1 MRFGVEIVMRKSAL
15 KAAQPPKPKPPPPR
29 PPRPP
34 PPPPGLR
41 FGAKDQH
48 RDDYVYGDGSIRYVV
63 LPQGSDGKS
72 SNDAGNKKAAPAVGA
87 GTLREIS
94 RGLAKPATSLGA
106 KSPAHQSLLSQYQY
120 GLLSPQT

>member
-1 MRFGVEIVMRKSAL
+1 MRFGVEMVTRKSPL
-15 KAAQPPKPKPPPPR
+15 KPAQPPKPNPPPPR
-29 PPRPP
+29 P

-48 RDDYVYGDGSIRYVV
+48 RDDYVYGDGSISYVV

-72 SNDAGNKKAAPAVGA
+72 SNDAGNKKPAPAVGA